1 MLDLRRGLA
10 TLLFVLA
17 SAGASG
23 DLAAAQDT
31 ASVPATSAQAASAP
45 AAPARHRATTAHAP
59 AAGQRA
65 HRAWMAHERW
75 RYRTNG
81 EAETAYRALV
91 SHESPWPEWHQ
102 VNVVTLPAGLRFQM
116 ALAPGQPADH
126 PGAFGTF
133 DRIAN
138 VAYVRRVLAVK
149 TAWKPTID
157 RVVTYEI
164 TSPLT
169 ADVGTVGPQIDGPL
183 DAFLPGGGSQFQM
196 TVPAAERMQHLRV
209 VQERPIH

>member
-1 MLDLRRGLA
+1 MFNLRRGVLG
-10 TLLFVLA
+10 LLLVLVG
-17 SAGASG
+17 AGAG
-23 DLAAAQDT
+23 LDLARAQ
-31 ASVPATSAQAASAP
+31 V
-45 AAPARHRATTAHAP
+45 AAPAPPAAARAATAHPRAATTRAHVP
-59 AAGQRA
+59 GQRA
-65 HRAWMAHERW
+65 HRAWMTHERW
-75 RYRTNG
+75 RYRTNAAA
-81 EAETAYRALV
+81 EAGYQALV
-91 SHESPWPEWHQ
+91 AHESPWPEWHQ

-116 ALAPGQPADH
+116 AFAPGQPTDH

-133 DRIAN
+133 DRIPN

-149 TAWKPTID
+149 TAWKPAID

-169 ADVGTVGPQIDGPL
+169 ADVGTVGPQIDVPL

-209 VQERPIH
+209 VEERPIH